1 MGEIERINNLDLSVK
16 VYQNQRV
23 ITFKDIDTVHERPEG
38 TARKRFNDNK
48 RHFIEGEDFFKVC
61 ASEIRTH
68 NIMDISNKAHE
79 DVTLITESGYLM
91 LVKSFTDD
99 LAWQVQRQLVK
110 NYFRKPQRLYWQQTR
125 QQTKDSRLLETE
137 CIKEF
142 VAYAKGQGSQHAERY
157 YCSFTRLANK
167 AAGIDSSRE
176 NATIQ
181 QLNNLSLIEHII
193 EQVLRECMQQGKP
206 YKEVYSACKA
216 RVEQFQEIA
225 YLSTERAIRRN
236 P

>member
-1 MGEIERINNLDLSVK
+1 
-16 VYQNQRV
+16 
-23 ITFKDIDTVHERPEG
+23 
-38 TARKRFNDNK
+38 
-48 RHFIEGEDFFKVC
+48 
-61 ASEIRTH
+61 
-68 NIMDISNKAHE
+68 
-79 DVTLITESGYLM
+79 M

-137 CIKEF
+137 YIKEF
-142 VAYAKGQGSQHAERY
+142 VAYAKEQGSQHAEKY

-167 AAGIDSSRE
+167 AAGITSSRE
-176 NATIQ
+176 NATVQ

-206 YKEVYSACKA
+206 YKEVYSACKT

-225 YLSTERAIRRN
+225 YLST
-236 P
+236 

>member
-1 MGEIERINNLDLSVK
+1 MGEIERINNLELAVK

-23 ITFKDIDTVHERPEG
+23 ITFKDIDTVHERPDG
-38 TARKRFNDNK
+38 TAKRNFDTNK
-48 RHFIEGEDFFKVC
+48 RHFVKGEDYFLLKPSDFEKNENRTL
-61 ASEIRTH
+61 EIPNRGLT
-68 NIMDISNKAHE
+68 
-79 DVTLITESGYLM
+79 VFTESGYLM

-99 LAWQVQRQLVK
+99 LAWEVQRQLVK

-193 EQVLRECMQQGKP
+193 EQVLRECMQQEKP
-206 YKEVYSACKA
+206 YKEVYLACKA

-225 YLSTERAIRRN
+225 YLST
-236 P
+236 

>member
-1 MGEIERINNLDLSVK
+1 MATRTITPSTRQRRYTNIIHCVPLFGNHKLLNGGTFLLGEIEKINNLELTVK

-38 TARKRFNDNK
+38 TAKRNFDTNK
-48 RHFIEGEDFFKVC
+48 RHFIKGEDYFLLKPSDFEKN
-61 ASEIRTH
+61 EIRTLEIP
-68 NIMDISNKAHE
+68 NRGLT
-79 DVTLITESGYLM
+79 VFTESGYLM

-99 LAWQVQRQLVK
+99 LAWEVQRQLVK

-142 VAYAKGQGSQHAERY
+142 VAYAKNQGSQHAERY
-157 YCSFTRLANK
+157 YCSFTSLANK
-167 AAGIDSSRE
+167 AVGIDCSRE

-181 QLNNLSLIEHII
+181 QLNNLSLIG
-193 EQVLRECMQQGKP
+193 L
-206 YKEVYSACKA
+206 
-216 RVEQFQEIA
+216 
-225 YLSTERAIRRN
+225 
-236 P
+236 